1 MKVAQE
7 MSGLSDEERQKRA
20 MADPQIQAIVQDPMV
35 QIALSQ
41 MQANPKNIQE
51 YMLDKTLGPKIQ
63 KLIQAGII
71 RMG

>member
-1 MKVAQE
+1 

>member
-7 MSGLSDEERQKRA
+7 MNGLSDEERQKRA
-20 MADPQIQAIVQDPMV
+20 MADPQIQAIIQDPMV